1 MKKLLFVAPH
11 LSTGGLPQY
20 LTKKIEL
27 LKDEFDIHLVEW
39 VDCTGGVLV
48 VTKNKVT
55 QLVDPKKFYTL
66 DDDKQRLID
75 IINDIQPDII
85 HLEEI
90 PEFFMDDNI
99 AQQIYTQDRNYKIVE
114 TSHDSSY
121 NTDNKKFYPDKFM
134 FVSQWQINQYKDLDI
149 PKVLVEYPIEYIERP
164 NREEA
169 LKELGLDPN
178 KKHILHVGLY
188 TSRKNQAEFFEYAKS
203 LPEYEFHSLGNRADN
218 FKWYWEPLVQEQPSN
233 LTWWNERTDVD
244 KFYQAMD
251 LFLFTSRGHENDK
264 ETMPLV
270 IREAISSK
278 IPILIYNLPVYLNY
292 FHKFPEIN
300 YLEFDNFN
308 NNLEK
313 IKTILNPELKQI
325 DYSKEAF
332 VVCTYPVTDAVIQTT
347 KDCINSLKKYG
358 RKIIISSHAPVPQE
372 LQEMVDYVIYDANNF
387 LVKHTFYSNYWCYT
401 DLYDT
406 WVDLRGEGNDRYHGG
421 VCYTSF
427 YNGAMLGKNLN
438 HEKLYFVNYDYIL
451 KDESYI
457 DHISNILDKKDTYFG
472 FDIAAEGNCYTTYFF
487 AAKAGVMLDR
497 LKEIKNEQ
505 DYTQCMIDCGS
516 ESNGIENMYYH
527 LWKDYPNNYVES
539 KEQFTKNIE
548 KYFYFEDFSMV
559 EYYTILPTNIPNHF
573 CPWIQ
578 ISNNKESKI
587 IIYTVEKNGIEIINR
602 DLIISGKYQFWDM
615 IKYNLNDEFI
625 VTFKVYD
632 SITNDLVKT
641 YKFELN
647 KNYFEN
653 NIKNNGLFT
662 WKGNLNYLNN
672 PKIKIMHLVTDPN
685 NNPKEIRSTK
695 NIIEFC
701 EQMNIKF
708 EQRVN
713 KIWTEIP
720 PADTCARP
728 DVVQDKPG
736 YYKLAPGHY
745 GCYLAHKNAIC
756 AEDNTE
762 YDYVIIIEGD
772 TIIDSD
778 YQELYN
784 SLIRFN
790 RLAYQTDMDIIGFG
804 NPWQN
809 RNLNGPKIE
818 DIWTDVT
825 PFIPAQSYLIT
836 QSKINR
842 IKHLLE
848 NTPWDAIDL
857 WMCNVARLRIGTA
870 EKIYTKHLPGYS
882 IIEQTVKD
890 GKTDNPLIFLE
901 E

>member
-1 MKKLLFVAPH
+1 MKKLLFIAPH

-48 VTKNKVT
+48 VTRNKVT

-66 DDDKQRLID
+66 DDNKQRLID

-99 AQQIYTQDRNYKIVE
+99 SQQIYTQDRNYKIVE

-218 FKWYWEPLVQEQPSN
+218 FKWYWEPLVNEQPSN

-270 IREAISSK
+270 IREAISSQ
-278 IPILIYNLPVYLNY
+278 IPVLIYNLPVYLNY
-292 FHKFPEIN
+292 FHKFSGVN
-300 YLEFDNFN
+300 YLEFDNFEAN
-308 NNLEK
+308 K
-313 IKTILNPELKQI
+313 IKIIDTFTPKQN
-325 DYSKEAF
+325 KEAF
-332 VVCTYPVTDAVIQTT
+332 VISTYPVTDVILKSTLENI
-347 KDCINSLKKYG
+347 KCIKEQGYKVILTSHCP
-358 RKIIISSHAPVPQE
+358 ISEE
-372 LQEMVDYVIYDANNF
+372 LQKEADYCVYDSNNI
-387 LVKHTFYSNYWCYT
+387 LTKHTFYANYWCYN

-406 WVDLRGEGNDRYHGG
+406 WVDLRGEGNNRYHGPT
-421 VCYTSF
+421 VYTNY
-427 YNGAMLGKNLN
+427 YNGAALADKLGFNKI
-438 HEKLYFVNYDYIL
+438 YCVNYDYHL
-451 KDESYI
+451 KDKKYIESI
-457 DHISNILDKKDTYFG
+457 SHILNSKDAYFG
-472 FDIAAEGNCYTTYFF
+472 EYEASEGKTLYTFF
-487 AAKAGVMLDR
+487 LASKPEFLLNTLPLLENDKQYDNLMVKYGA
-497 LKEIKNEQ
+497 
-505 DYTQCMIDCGS
+505 
-516 ESNGIENMYYH
+516 ESNGLENIFYH
-527 LWKDYPNNYVES
+527 IFKDTNVYLES
-539 KEQFTKNIE
+539 KEQFDSKVE
-548 KYFYFEDFSMV
+548 SSFDFEDFSMV
-559 EYYTILPTNIPNHF
+559 EYYTILPTNLPNHF

-578 ISNNKESKI
+578 ISNNKEIKT
-587 IIYTVEKNGIEIINR
+587 IIYTVKKNGEEIINR
-602 DLIISGKYQFWDM
+602 DLFVNGKFQFWDM
-615 IKYNLNDEFI
+615 IKYNTNDNFI
-625 VTFKVYD
+625 VQFDIFD
-632 SITNDLVKT
+632 SVTKNHVNT
-641 YKFELN
+641 YKFDLN
-647 KNYFEN
+647 KDYFEN
-653 NIKNNGLFT
+653 KIKNNGTFT
-662 WKGNLNYLNN
+662 WKGDLHYLNN
-672 PKIKIMHLVTDPN
+672 PKIKLMHLVTDPYN
-685 NNPKEIRSTK
+685 DPKEIRSIK
-695 NIIEFC
+695 NITDFC
-701 EQMNIKF
+701 DKMGIKY
-708 EQRVN
+708 EQRIN

-762 YDYVIIIEGD
+762 YDYILIVEGD
-772 TIIDSD
+772 TVIDSD
-778 YQELYN
+778 YQELYD

-790 RLAYQTDMDIIGFG
+790 RLSHQTDMDIIGFG

-836 QSKINR
+836 QNKTNK

-857 WMCNVARLRIGTA
+857 WICNVARLRIGTA